1 MNPEP
6 NWLSRYRDIIDR
18 LRLVLY
24 EFENGDLNF
33 QSFINEVN
41 KALINCGYDPP
52 IKVLISDL
60 MTSFFGGAY
69 AVYVPRKPIP
79 IMYVST
85 ELMNK
90 PKPLLGR
97 VLIHE
102 VFHHVLYQRPPS
114 PLFKLAPRRVEP
126 LILITIPL
134 MLIIALAIPFNEILH
149 DFLLYIVIMLST
161 VMTSVMAI
169 LIKALNEHELVATA
183 LVIYMITGEWVKD
196 WTYYHDENALM
207 SIKWRESLIPREV
220 SAA

>member
-1 MNPEP
+1 MT
-6 NWLSRYRDIIDR
+6 
-18 LRLVLY
+18 
-24 EFENGDLNF
+24 
-33 QSFINEVN
+33 
-41 KALINCGYDPP
+41 P